1 MKITNEFK
9 TRRIEFIKIESEKKH
24 HPSHRIQI
32 QIETEN
38 IKAHYDNYIWLSEDD
53 INGFINDLKNLHK
66 NRKGTAALESMS
78 PGELQLSFQAIDD
91 LGHLS
96 VGLYFKKEDR
106 IYKDYSHEIKVE
118 FQIDPTYLPTVRNEL
133 IDLMK

>member
-9 TRRIEFIKIESEKKH
+9 TRRIEFIKIESVKEH
-24 HPSHRIQI
+24 LPSHRIQI

-38 IKAHYDNYIWLSEDD
+38 IKANYDNYIWLSEDD
-53 INGFINDLKNLHK
+53 INRFIIDLESFVK
-66 NRKGTAALESMS
+66 NRKGEAVLESMS
-78 PGELQLSFQAIDD
+78 PGELQLSFQATDD

-106 IYKDYSHEIKVE
+106 TNKDYSHELKVE

-133 IDLMK
+133 IDLIK